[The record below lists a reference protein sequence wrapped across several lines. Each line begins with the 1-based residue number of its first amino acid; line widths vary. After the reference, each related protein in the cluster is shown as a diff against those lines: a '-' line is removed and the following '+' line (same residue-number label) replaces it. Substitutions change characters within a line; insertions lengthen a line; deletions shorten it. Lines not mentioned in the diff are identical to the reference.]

1 MTGYVSALGKGSATS
16 AGHFLG
22 IGGTDKL
29 LEVRVLEVLAE
40 AGLLLLDLA
49 AAQSG
54 RWGCRGDRAHARAQL
69 YRPACH
75 SGLNAHPCFR

>member
-16 AGHFLG
+16 AGHFPG
-22 IGGTDKL
+22 IRGIDEL
-29 LEVRVLEVLAE
+29 LEVWVFEVLAE

-54 RWGCRGDRAHARAQL
+54 RRGCGCNCAHARAEL
-69 YRPACH
+69 YRLARH
-75 SGLNAHPCFR
+75 SSLHTHPRFR